1 MSNSPNHGR
10 LGLLLEAEVA
20 PGTQTRFENRYRRA
34 TGQSV
39 SPGSP
44 AYYQDQPNKWG
55 SELRVYF
62 KEPGFASLLKGFG
75 INVESRRSGY
85 RSGEYQFRFS
95 NNTLWWKL
103 VEVSGLR
110 LGPN

>member
-1 MSNSPNHGR
+1 MRNSPNHGKS
-10 LGLLLEAEVA
+10 GLLLEAEA
-20 PGTQTRFENRYRRA
+20 AQNTQTRFENRYRKA
-34 TGQSV
+34 TGHSV
-39 SPGSP
+39 SPGNP

-62 KEPGFASLLKGFG
+62 NDRGFASLLVGLG
-75 INVESRRSGY
+75 VNVENRRQGY

-95 NNTLWWKL
+95 DNKLWWKL

>member
-1 MSNSPNHGR
+1 MKKVAKHVK

-20 PGTQTRFENRYRRA
+20 PSAQTRFESRYVKA
-34 TGQSV
+34 TGLNV

-44 AYYQDQPNKWG
+44 ACYQSQPNKWG

-62 KEPGFASLLKGFG
+62 NDPGYAALLGG
-75 INVESRRSGY
+75 LGVHVEYPRRGY
-85 RSGEYQFRFS
+85 KAGEYLFRF
-95 NNTLWWKL
+95 NDNKLWWKL

-110 LGPN
+110 LGVN

>member
-1 MSNSPNHGR
+1 MKKFAKSIK

-20 PGTQTRFENRYRRA
+20 PSAQTRFESRYQKA
-34 TGQSV
+34 TGLSV

-44 AYYQDQPNKWG
+44 GYYQDQPNKWG

-62 KEPGFASLLKGFG
+62 NDPGFATMLMGLGVHVEYPRKGYK
-75 INVESRRSGY
+75 SGDY
-85 RSGEYQFRFS
+85 KFRF
-95 NNTLWWKL
+95 NDNKLWWKL
-103 VEVSGLR
+103 VEVAGLQ

>member
-1 MSNSPNHGR
+1 MTKSSNHGR

-20 PGTQTRFENRYRRA
+20 PSMQTRFENRYRKA
-34 TGQSV
+34 TGHSV

-44 AYYQDQPNKWG
+44 AYYQNQPNKWG

-62 KEPGFASLLKGFG
+62 NDLGFASLLKGLG
-75 INVESRRSGY
+75 VSVENRRNGY

-103 VEVSGLR
+103 VEVSSLR

>member
-1 MSNSPNHGR
+1 MKNSPKHDK
-10 LGLLLEAEVA
+10 LGLLHEAEVA
-20 PGTQTRFENRYRRA
+20 PNAQTRFENRYRKA
-34 TGQSV
+34 AGHSV

-44 AYYQDQPNKWG
+44 AYYQGQLNKWG

-62 KEPGFASLLKGFG
+62 NDPGFASLVEGHG
-75 INVESRRSGY
+75 VNVEYRRKGY
-85 RSGEYQFRFS
+85 RSGEYRFRF
-95 NNTLWWKL
+95 NDNRLWWKL

>member
-1 MSNSPNHGR
+1 MKNIAKHIK

-20 PGTQTRFENRYRRA
+20 PSAQTRFESRYRKA
-34 TGQSV
+34 TGLSV

-44 AYYQDQPNKWG
+44 VYYQDQPNKWG

-62 KEPGFASLLKGFG
+62 NDPGFASLLRGLGVHVEDPRKG
-75 INVESRRSGY
+75 Y
-85 RSGEYQFRFS
+85 KAGEYRFRF
-95 NNTLWWKL
+95 NDNRLWWKL